1 MMVESQETKDLIVK
15 LGEVCDAAELPA
27 PKELAAVSMLLAIIG
42 FKYGI
47 TKEGVLS
54 GMKNILNGVYEDL
67 Q

>member
-1 MMVESQETKDLIVK
+1 MMKESPETERLLSL
-15 LGEVCDAAELPA
+15 LGDVCDAVALPA

-47 TKEGVLS
+47 TKEGVLL

-67 Q
+67 K